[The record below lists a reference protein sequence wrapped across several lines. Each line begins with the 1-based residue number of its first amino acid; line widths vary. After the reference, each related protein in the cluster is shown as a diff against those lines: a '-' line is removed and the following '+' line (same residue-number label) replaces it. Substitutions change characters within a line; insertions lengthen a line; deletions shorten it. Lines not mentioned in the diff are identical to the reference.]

1 MSKPIEPIVL
11 EAEKDLQDTV
21 ITNAWVRTGGQQ
33 RGPVPPV
40 RVGSREV
47 CVLSPEQELTAK
59 LAEMARRA
67 KDIICVSSFLIQRS
81 DFTDEMLKA
90 AARGVRCYLLTAQ
103 KKDLVAASD
112 DLTDYEKGLVE
123 EHKKLLDE
131 LAGKVNVRTSD
142 HFHAKFALF
151 DPKDKHPWGVMST
164 SNLVVEAMK
173 GKNLELSVSLTSR
186 EVRSFYQQFVR
197 GFWQEASHE
206 LRPAGVLKA
215 VGKPPIGMDL
225 GQGGL
230 SHPATCRGGNTLRD
244 EILGYIDQATKSITI
259 GAWSFQ
265 PGYSVARALEAK
277 AKKGVKVRVLCRTS
291 EMNTKAL
298 LQVLENGASVHGEDR
313 MHAKFLVVDGE
324 RGLIMT
330 SNFGPLGLDSGFE
343 AAVRLSP
350 EECGRVEDML
360 LGLAP
365 ILGWELRS
373 RTALKG
379 CPDGE
384 IQVYDPGVGVLRKA
398 EITPE
403 RFRKNIETV
412 KATDLRAMRA
422 MTLDDRSF
430 RSPNAPNSSKLYRT
444 AELRQRVEPP
454 SLPGD
459 MAATGEVIA
468 GLPEFADKG
477 GKNRAVATSTW
488 EDLDAALG
496 AGLDGSVRVLY
507 APQQR
512 LDSAAKAKGAQK
524 NEAPKLEK

>member
-21 ITNAWVRTGGQQ
+21 ITNAWVRTGAQQ

-81 DFTDEMLKA
+81 DFTEELLKA

-103 KKDLVAASD
+103 KKDLVASSD

-131 LAGKVNVRTSD
+131 LAGKVNVRTSE

-164 SNLVVEAMK
+164 SNLVVEAMR
-173 GKNLELSVSLTSR
+173 GKNLELSVSLTSM
-186 EVRSFYQQFVR
+186 EVRSFYRQFVR

-206 LRPAGVLKA
+206 LRPAGVLKT
-215 VGKPPIGMDL
+215 VGKPPIGMNLD
-225 GQGGL
+225 QVGL
-230 SHPATCRGGNTLRD
+230 SHPATCNGWNTLRE

-265 PGYSVARALEAK
+265 PGYGVARALEAK

-298 LQVLENGASVHGEDR
+298 LHVLENGASVHGEDR

-324 RGLIMT
+324 RGLITT
-330 SNFGPLGLDSGFE
+330 SNFGPLGLDNGFE

-350 EECGRVEDML
+350 EECGRVEGML
-360 LGLAP
+360 LDLAHS
-365 ILGWELRS
+365 LGWEFRS
-373 RTALKG
+373 RTVLRD

-384 IQVYDPGVGVLRKA
+384 LQIYDPRVGALRKA
-398 EITPE
+398 EVSPE
-403 RFRKNIETV
+403 RFRKNLETV

-422 MTLDDRSF
+422 MTIDDQSF
-430 RSPNAPNSSKLYRT
+430 KSPNAQNASKLYRT

-468 GLPEFADKG
+468 GLPEFADKS

-488 EDLDAALG
+488 EDLDATIK
-496 AGLDGSVRVLY
+496 AGLPDTVRVLY
-507 APQQR
+507 APQSR
-512 LDSAAKAKGAQK
+512 LNSAARAREAKEGEAIKATK
-524 NEAPKLEK
+524 